1 MLSGRRRRAKQS
13 GTFELPPVVG
23 ELFASAQDEA
33 IALRHD
39 SIGTEHVLLALIGRD
54 DETGRTLR
62 GLGLEL
68 TAVRDAA
75 RRIAGAGPAPE
86 AVFDAEAL
94 GAIGIDLQA
103 VRERVEATF
112 RRGRTR
118 ARLASAGKLR
128 GRGIRGGAAPQEGT
142 GGCAP
147 GCCAER
153 RATLRCRCRARPR
166 AAARLGRRSHSRRA
180 RHLPRAPAHGT
191 RRQSR
196 PGLMRES
203 VPSDWFETQ
212 APIQNRSPPARWHG
226 HPQTRRDSTGLRPAR

>member
-1 MLSGRRRRAKQS
+1 MMLSGRRGRAKQS
-13 GTFELPPVVG
+13 GTFAPPPVVG

-75 RRIAGAGPAPE
+75 RRIAGAGPARE
-86 AVFDAEAL
+86 GVFDAEAL

-112 RRGRTR
+112 GEGALERASRRRG
-118 ARLASAGKLR
+118 SC
-128 GRGIRGGAAPQEGT
+128 GGAAFGVAPRLKRALEAAHQDAAQSGAPL
-142 GGCAP
+142 CA
-147 GCCAER
+147 ADV
-153 RATLRCRCRARPR
+153 ALALARQR
-166 AAARLGRRSHSRRA
+166 DSVAARILDEHAISPERLRTALAGSRD
-180 RHLPRAPAHGT
+180 P
-191 RRQSR
+191 
-196 PGLMRES
+196 
-203 VPSDWFETQ
+203 D
-212 APIQNRSPPARWHG
+212 
-226 HPQTRRDSTGLRPAR
+226 